1 MAFGQQSGPPASAS
15 QVRELLAL
23 LKNAGHTTFREARG
37 PMGLTQRQAS
47 GNFTR
52 DEATAFIDRLQDAEF
67 EGTPVAV
74 VPASRLSPTEQL
86 LRRMPAEQLAA
97 ELHRRGWTASKS

>member
-1 MAFGQQSGPPASAS
+1 M
-15 QVRELLAL
+15 RELLAL

-52 DEATAFIDRLQDAEF
+52 DEATEFIDRLQDAEF
-67 EGTPVAV
+67 AGTTAV
-74 VPASRLSPTEQL
+74 GVPTPQTSATEQL
-86 LRRMPAEQLAA
+86 MRRMPAEQLAA
-97 ELHRRGWTASKS
+97 ELHRRGWTVSKP